1 MELPCGDLGENWS
14 KFVLRHG
21 RSEENERV
29 DLSNADEVKFIGLG
43 SKLKAEE
50 EVKIRSFKFLACMA
64 GWQSCRCQSTLWLEE
79 F

>member
-14 KFVLRHG
+14 KFVLRSG
-21 RSEENERV
+21 RRRMKRRMK
-29 DLSNADEVKFIGLG
+29 DLSNADEAKFIGLG

-64 GWQSCRCQSTLWLEE
+64 GWQSC
-79 F
+79 

>member
-1 MELPCGDLGENWS
+1 MVEVRTEEW
-14 KFVLRHG
+14 K
-21 RSEENERV
+21 EENERV
-29 DLSNADEVKFIGLG
+29 DLSNADEAKFIGLG

-50 EVKIRSFKFLACMA
+50 EIKIHSFKFLACMA

>member
-29 DLSNADEVKFIGLG
+29 DLSNADEAKFIGPG

-50 EVKIRSFKFLACMA
+50 EVKICSFKFLACMA